1 MLLPYHEQLDTVHLQ
16 RLFDNMSECYKLFWF
31 QAIVEQVHAGKTL
44 LSYDELINSM
54 IADAWYLLPT
64 IANVLPSNTMLNI
77 SGGVKIAVALIALL
91 MSMNAAKHPAKR
103 YRKDEMPNEPAE

>member
-1 MLLPYHEQLDTVHLQ
+1 
-16 RLFDNMSECYKLFWF
+16 
-31 QAIVEQVHAGKTL
+31 
-44 LSYDELINSM
+44 M
-54 IADAWYLLPT
+54 ITDAWYLLPT
-64 IANVLPSNTMLNI
+64 IANALPSNTMLNI